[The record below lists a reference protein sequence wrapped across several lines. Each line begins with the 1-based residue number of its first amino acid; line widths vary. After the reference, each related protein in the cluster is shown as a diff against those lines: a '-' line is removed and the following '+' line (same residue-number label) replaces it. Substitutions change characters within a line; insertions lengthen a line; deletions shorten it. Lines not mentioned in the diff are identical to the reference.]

1 MRLVGVLGGQ
11 AVISA
16 RNRDGIGVCMN
27 YRRFVVIPVFLMAR
41 PYMYVLVGR
50 HEKRLQ
56 QGKQR
61 RCGSET
67 LDHGAIIQPQMG
79 SWP

>member
-1 MRLVGVLGGQ
+1 
-11 AVISA
+11 
-16 RNRDGIGVCMN
+16 MN

-50 HEKRLQ
+50 DEKRLQ

-67 LDHGAIIQPQMG
+67 LDHGAIIQP
-79 SWP
+79 